1 MERFNVKDIIK
12 QAGGLELINS
22 TGLASNNKYMIH
34 AIETIQEQLDWAHA
48 LKLEHLPPLDILE
61 IGTGAGFFP
70 FISKLY
76 GHNVDSCDDRYPDSW
91 WEDGYQLLNIDPKN
105 YFIYKNISVGNTFG
119 QKFDMIVS
127 FRSTIGT
134 TTYVDPPDTGIDVW
148 GVDEWKFF
156 FKDCSK
162 NLLKSDNSF
171 MYFQCNK
178 GCNLP
183 PYVNMDLNEISDW
196 GSKELGEFFLPYQIN
211 SSSPRL
217 AAAHHF
223 YITKKQI
230 DNL

>member
-1 MERFNVKDIIK
+1 MEQLTVQDIIK
-12 QAGGLELINS
+12 QAGGIELINN
-22 TGLASNNKYMIH
+22 TGIASNNKYMVH
-34 AIETIQEQLDWAHA
+34 AEDCINEQLSHAHA
-48 LKLEHLPPLDILE
+48 LKLNQLPPLDILE

-76 GHNVDSCDDRYPDSW
+76 GHNVDSCDDRYPDSL

-105 YFIYKNISVGNTFG
+105 YFIYKNVSIGNTFG

-134 TTYVDPPDTGIDVW
+134 TTYVDPPAIGIDVW
-148 GVDEWKFF
+148 SVDEWKFF

-162 NLLKSDNSF
+162 YLLKSNNSF

-178 GCNLP
+178 GCALP
-183 PYVNMDLNEISDW
+183 PYVNMHADEISTW
-196 GSKELGEFFLPYQIN
+196 GSKDLGEFFSQYQNNNIVA
-211 SSSPRL
+211 ST
-217 AAAHHF
+217 HHF
-223 YITKKQI
+223 YITKEQI